1 MRVLVVPFDLE
12 IGGSQTNA
20 VDLAG
25 AVRDLGHDVTVFAPT
40 GPLAARVAGL
50 DLPLVAPPRARRRP
64 SPALA
69 RHIAGIVRER
79 RIDVVHAYEHHPTI
93 EAFYGATVARR
104 VPTVST
110 VLSMTVPG
118 WLPRTIPLLVGT
130 PQLAAATSTRSG
142 PIDLLEPPVDTASDG
157 PHVDG
162 RAFRAAFGGGEGVA
176 TVVMVSRLS
185 VLLKLDSVVTAMDAV
200 GRLARQRP
208 VRLVVVGGGEAHAA
222 LAARAA
228 AHNAALGCEAIV
240 LTGPLVDPRP
250 AYAAADVVVGM
261 GSSAL
266 RAMAFAKPV
275 VVVGEAGFS
284 APVGP
289 ETVARFLDEGFY
301 GVGTGRAE
309 DGAAS
314 LAVHLDELL
323 TATADERDWL
333 GAYGR
338 ALVESRYSLTRAAR
352 IAVGS
357 YVDAI
362 HRCAAGSVAADASAT
377 AVRVARWKAVSRLQR
392 TVATGVTADRTA
404 RAEQAVA
411 VPRATA
417 LAGTRP

>member
-25 AVRDLGHDVTVFAPT
+25 AVRDLGHEVTVFAPA

-50 DLPLVAPPRARRRP
+50 GLPLVAPPPARRRP

-69 RHIAGIVRER
+69 RHVARVVRER
-79 RIDVVHAYEHHPTI
+79 RIDVVHAYEHHPTV

-110 VLSMTVPG
+110 VLSMTVPA

-130 PQLAAATSTRSG
+130 PQLAAATTMRAG

-162 RAFRAAFGGGEGVA
+162 RAFRAAFGGGEGVP

-228 AHNAALGCEAIV
+228 AHNAALGYEAIV

-275 VVVGEAGFS
+275 VVVGEGGFS

-301 GVGTGRAE
+301 GVGTGTAE
-309 DGAAS
+309 DGAGS

-352 IAVGS
+352 IAVGA
-357 YVDAI
+357 YDDAI
-362 HRCAAGSVAADASAT
+362 HGRAAGSVAADASAT
-377 AVRVARWKAVSRLQR
+377 AVRVARWKAASRVRRAVSSR
-392 TVATGVTADRTA
+392 VAADRTA
-404 RAEQAVA
+404 RAEQPVA
-411 VPRATA
+411 IARATA
-417 LAGTRP
+417 LAGTRS